1 MPHVAI
7 AWLRILACRPT
18 EPLLA
23 VVSSAANFSVL
34 SDRGLGAGQSVCSA
48 HDHERQANGMP
59 IFRLP
64 NETKVLNSLPKK
76 LVE

>member
-1 MPHVAI
+1 M

-23 VVSSAANFSVL
+23 VVQLDREFLVL

-48 HDHERQANGMP
+48 HDRERQANGMP